1 MNRDEILQQ
10 LSRYLRSR
18 TPREVIMASLALLIA
33 LVIGVYTFLVEPT
46 AAAFEKQKNQ
56 LHDLQKTSEVAPAML
71 ARYAKLSGRRREIE
85 QFYENAD
92 IQLDPLTHLERLLR
106 DVAKVAPGAYQ
117 VQPRDGVQ
125 LAGKYAHKIFA
136 VKFDTSS
143 LSNLTEFLEALT
155 SGEQRM
161 LVSQINLEKR
171 ATNDVL
177 SVHLE
182 VSGFEVVSK

>member
-1 MNRDEILQQ
+1 MNREEISQQ
-10 LSRYLRSR
+10 INRYLRSR
-18 TPREVIMASLALLIA
+18 SPRELTMAAIASLVAIA
-33 LVIGVYTFLVEPT
+33 VGSYSFVVEPT
-46 AAAFEKQKNQ
+46 AAAFERQQ
-56 LHDLQKTSEVAPAML
+56 TQFRELEKTAEVAPAML
-71 ARYAKLSGRRREIE
+71 ARYAKLSARRQEIE

-106 DVAKVAPGAYQ
+106 EVAKVAPGAYQ

-136 VKFDTSS
+136 VKFETSS
-143 LSNLTEFLEALT
+143 LSDLTEFLEALT

-171 ATNDVL
+171 ATNDAL
-177 SVHLE
+177 TVHLE